1 MTQQEPSAARAITE
15 RVIRSFDGCPDERLR
30 EIMQG
35 LVRHLHAFV
44 ADARLTEAEWMA
56 GIQFLTRVGQTC
68 TDTRQECI
76 LLSDALGVSMLV
88 DALNHG
94 RGTGATEST
103 VLGPFYVSG
112 SPWRSNGDAL
122 AAGTDGEPLLAR
134 GRVQTIQGE
143 PVPGAVVDV
152 WQNAANMMYAVQDPS
167 QPEDNLRGRFR
178 TGADGRFWF
187 RSIRPVDYPIPSDG
201 PVGDMLAATGRHPWR
216 PAHIHLI
223 VSATGYE
230 SVTTH
235 IFDAAS
241 PYLASDA
248 VFAVKDSLVR
258 QFRRHDPRAEEPPS
272 GFQGPWYTVD
282 CAIVL
287 EPAAQTGAKHPST

>member
-1 MTQQEPSAARAITE
+1 MSEQASSAAREIAE
-15 RVIRSFDGCPDERLR
+15 RVIRSFDGCPDGRLR
-30 EIMQG
+30 EIMQI

-44 ADARLTEAEWMA
+44 AEARLTEAEWMA

-112 SPWRSNGDAL
+112 SPWRENGDAL
-122 AAGTDGEPLLAR
+122 TTDAEGEPLLAS
-134 GRVQTIQGE
+134 GRVQSLDGE
-143 PVPGAVVDV
+143 PVAGAVVDV

-178 TGADGRFWF
+178 TDGEGRFWF

-223 VSATGYE
+223 VSAPGYE
-230 SVTTH
+230 PVTTH

-241 PYLASDA
+241 PHLASDA

-258 QFRRHDPRAEEPPS
+258 QFRRHDPRQQEPPP
-272 GFQGPWYTVD
+272 GLRGPWYTVD

-287 EPAAQTGAKHPST
+287 EAKAAEGMA